1 MSKKRKHLRR
11 EREVLRS
18 LAASWLVLRL
28 QRAEER
34 SLTVSIVATCCSL
47 SLRQDG
53 GEAVESGSCSPT
65 AALALES
72 TPLLW
77 DAPTISYNQ
86 DCLIRTREVAVADK
100 LSVILSFVCNS
111 RPVDD
116 SGCVENNTT

>member
-47 SLRQDG
+47 RSSTRQDG
-53 GEAVESGSCSPT
+53 GQAGS
-65 AALALES
+65 
-72 TPLLW
+72 
-77 DAPTISYNQ
+77 
-86 DCLIRTREVAVADK
+86 
-100 LSVILSFVCNS
+100 
-111 RPVDD
+111 
-116 SGCVENNTT
+116 